1 MLPMSHGLDQHLANR
16 LTNDRIFQV
25 VTNVKTAD
33 AIFTDRIGEA
43 FETQMDTLF
52 HPPEAEKP
60 AKKETKKGEESQANS
75 LTSETVNKRSD
86 PALNS
91 SFGRGKGMVF
101 LVDVKSRQVIW
112 SAYEPPK
119 GSNLSAIDRSANDI
133 VARLKKDLNL
143 NPKAK

>member
-1 MLPMSHGLDQHLANR
+1 MRD
-16 LTNDRIFQV
+16 D
-25 VTNVKTAD
+25 D
-33 AIFTDRIGEA
+33 AVEVPRD
-43 FETQMDTLF
+43 D
-52 HPPEAEKP
+52 P
-60 AKKETKKGEESQANS
+60 AQA
-75 LTSETVNKRSD
+75 LHEGGAASERSD